1 MPNSLQ
7 SSAIASP
14 ASRRATN
21 CSLSSITEHS
31 FQGIAPSPLRGE
43 SVTYVS
49 GTMCYLCL
57 RSLIVLPMSQVAH
70 QVSYVSGRSQCLC
83 GHSRFCLSP
92 EFPAKPF
99 VNDLSTSGIAICRP
113 RRHRR
118 HHDLARGFME
128 CLNFLLKATAQR
140 HSRNG

>member
-7 SSAIASP
+7 SSAIGSP

-31 FQGIAPSPLRGE
+31 FQGIITPSPEGE

-57 RSLIVLPMSQVAH
+57 RPLIGP
-70 QVSYVSGRSQCLC
+70 
-83 GHSRFCLSP
+83 
-92 EFPAKPF
+92 
-99 VNDLSTSGIAICRP
+99 TSGNTQTRLSSKFSSTLKTFSYPGCDARQEHA
-113 RRHRR
+113 RLRHRTYHAYGPLLGGTIR
-118 HHDLARGFME
+118 AGGAR
-128 CLNFLLKATAQR
+128 
-140 HSRNG
+140 

>member
-7 SSAIASP
+7 SSAIGSP

-31 FQGIAPSPLRGE
+31 FQGIHFLLKKGE

-57 RSLIVLPMSQVAH
+57 RPQIYNSAGVVPSSLTITRTSSAGAFAYFDQAEMLDQ
-70 QVSYVSGRSQCLC
+70 
-83 GHSRFCLSP
+83 
-92 EFPAKPF
+92 FP
-99 VNDLSTSGIAICRP
+99 N
-113 RRHRR
+113 
-118 HHDLARGFME
+118 RG
-128 CLNFLLKATAQR
+128 LLQP
-140 HSRNG
+140 HV

>member
-31 FQGIAPSPLRGE
+31 FQGIITPSPEGE

-57 RSLIVLPMSQVAH
+57 RPLINHLHDLILLQIGSIGSNIGLKQPDFRRYLFTKLR
-70 QVSYVSGRSQCLC
+70 SYVRVAG
-83 GHSRFCLSP
+83 
-92 EFPAKPF
+92 
-99 VNDLSTSGIAICRP
+99 CRP
-113 RRHRR
+113 QTGMPNPLFHQI
-118 HHDLARGFME
+118 AGYTV
-128 CLNFLLKATAQR
+128 FLKDG
-140 HSRNG
+140 HP